1 MSIDEIIK
9 KYYSMLKK
17 VNDLDL
23 EKETQAIIK
32 QLSELKSD
40 PKIVFALYE
49 IIIHL
54 ARFLITSQKHSYY
67 DQ

>member
-9 KYYSMLKK
+9 KYYNILKK
-17 VNDLDL
+17 VNDLDW

-49 IIIHL
+49 ILIHL
-54 ARFLITSQKHSYY
+54 ARFLIKSKKHSYY
-67 DQ
+67 D